1 MVFKKVLN
9 NFAKNKNNSQSDN
22 HDTNSSITEPTN
34 KSNIL
39 QYREIRYKRAPRWS
53 RSIQW
58 SIVGA
63 VTFGLIYSVVARI
76 DEVVI
81 ARGDL
86 QPDGAERPIKAPI
99 AGVVKKIIANEG
111 EEVRIG
117 DKLIVLDS
125 EVNEGRIN
133 SLNAQLTGEQSRLF
147 SENESNKA
155 RLESLK
161 AKMKSLKNSYRTSE
175 TILRR
180 YDQLLDIGALSEVAY
195 LEKKDQLQKLDADI
209 SQTQSGIDQASAE
222 AANSEQLIKKEIQ
235 SIQRQLIESNKAK
248 EYEVLKSPIDGYVF
262 DLVPSSYGYA
272 VTTGETL
279 VKIVP
284 NGPVVAKVFVTNT
297 DIGFI
302 KENMD
307 VKVRVDAY
315 PFTQFGE
322 LPGIV
327 SSISTEAKEP
337 DQNNPQSR
345 FVVIVELKSQF
356 LKIKNIQK
364 KVKPGQSVSAN
375 FIVRDRPV
383 ISLLTDAIEKAFD
396 SLRGIKTDQN

>member
-1 MVFKKVLN
+1 MNLKKITKYFTSN
-9 NFAKNKNNSQSDN
+9 EEKNLQKKDDDISSSSNKDQS
-22 HDTNSSITEPTN
+22 TV
-34 KSNIL
+34 L

-63 VTFGLIYSVVARI
+63 ITFGIIYSVVARI

-86 QPDGAERPIKAPI
+86 QPDGAERPIKAPV
-99 AGVVKKIIANEG
+99 AGVVKNIVANEG
-111 EEVRIG
+111 QEVSIG
-117 DKLIVLDS
+117 DELIILDS
-125 EVNEGRIN
+125 EVNEGRIV
-133 SLNAQLTGEQSRLF
+133 SLNAQLIAEQSRLS
-147 SENESNKA
+147 SESQSNQA
-155 RLESLK
+155 RLESLNSK
-161 AKMKSLKNSYRTSE
+161 IISLRSSYRTSVS
-175 TILRR
+175 ILNR
-180 YDQLLDIGALSEVAY
+180 YDDLLASGALSEVAF
-195 LEKKDQLQKLDADI
+195 LEKKDQLQQLDAEI
-209 SQTQSGIDQASAE
+209 LQTQSGIDQARAE
-222 AANSEQLIKKEIQ
+222 ASKSEQLIKKEIQ
-235 SIQRQLIESNKAK
+235 SIKRQLIESNKAK
-248 EYEVLKSPIDGYVF
+248 EYEVLRSPIDGYVF

-272 VTTGETL
+272 VSTGETL
-279 VKIVP
+279 VKVVP

-302 KENMD
+302 KKDMD

-322 LPGIV
+322 LSGTV

-345 FVVIVELKSQF
+345 FVVIVNLKSQY
-356 LKIKNIQK
+356 LQVKNTNRT
-364 KVKPGQSVSAN
+364 VKPGQSVSAN